1 MLQYHNKVGQ
11 QPVPG
16 SGGPDGVRAH
26 EHEVQLQHTCV
37 CLHVHTHRCRP
48 ETWRRRS
55 DGVKA
60 SQDIS
65 AVQTPCLQVVPGGK
79 RLHVVTHL
87 FRKHL
92 LVPWVQKYQYV
103 L

>member
-1 MLQYHNKVGQ
+1 M
-11 QPVPG
+11 
-16 SGGPDGVRAH
+16 
-26 EHEVQLQHTCV
+26 
-37 CLHVHTHRCRP
+37 
-48 ETWRRRS
+48 
-55 DGVKA
+55 KA
-60 SQDIS
+60 SQDIA

-103 L
+103 LRLHSNNLRSCVLRSFLPSVFNEYLLLGEHLA